1 MEVILGV
8 DVSSQKLDACLETPK
23 HAKPMFK
30 TVAYT
35 PEGCKKLLA
44 WANRHNVSRCA
55 MEATGGYE
63 FTIAQLIMK
72 AGIKLYIANPN
83 RIRHFAKGDGILAKT
98 DKIDAFVI
106 AEFARKSNLPAAYEA
121 SPVQIELKQLIGRR
135 IELKKSLQVEK
146 CRMNLASGAILQS
159 HENLIAAINVE
170 VEQIDL
176 LIDALETQNLDIAQ
190 KTGILCQQKGIGKA
204 TARSLIALVPELGHI
219 DRRKIASLVGLAP
232 IVKESGKM
240 KGKRFISGGRYE
252 ARRCLYMPAWV
263 ATQYDPE
270 IRAFYQRLI
279 ENGKSS
285 AVIASAPS
293 TLILVYPSTSAFFLR
308 LRLLTFFC
316 FCIKN
321 IPVGWRKA

>member
-8 DVSSQKLDACLETPK
+8 DVSSQKLDACLESPM
-23 HAKPMFK
+23 HSKPMFK

-63 FTIAQLIMK
+63 FTIAQRIMK

-159 HENLIAAINVE
+159 HENLVAAINLE
-170 VEQIDL
+170 VEQIDR
-176 LIDALETQNLDIAQ
+176 LIDALEIQHPDIAE
-190 KTGILCQQKGIGKA
+190 KTRILCQQKGVGKA
-204 TARSLIALVPELGHI
+204 TARILIALVPELGHI
-219 DRRKIASLVGLAP
+219 DRRKIASLIGLAP
-232 IVKESGKM
+232 IPKESGKM

-270 IRAFYQRLI
+270 IGAFYQRLI
-279 ENGKSS
+279 EKGKPKKVAIT
-285 AVIASAPS
+285 AVMRK
-293 TLILVYPSTSAFFLR
+293 LLVR
-308 LRLLTFFC
+308 LNAVMRNYLMQSLKKT
-316 FCIKN
+316 
-321 IPVGWRKA
+321 

>member
-8 DVSSQKLDACLETPK
+8 DVSSQTLDVCLQSPMQV
-23 HAKPMFK
+23 KPMFK
-30 TVAYT
+30 TYAYT
-35 PEGCKKLLA
+35 PDGCKKLLA
-44 WANRHNVSRCA
+44 WASRHKVSRCA

-63 FTIAQLIMK
+63 LNIAQLIMK

-98 DKIDAFVI
+98 DKVDAFVI

-159 HENLIAAINVE
+159 HENLVAAINLE
-170 VEQIDL
+170 VEKIDR
-176 LIDALETQNLDIAQ
+176 LIDALEIQNPDIAQ
-190 KTGILCQQKGIGKA
+190 KIQILCQQKGVGKA
-204 TARSLIALVPELGHI
+204 TARALVALVPELGHI
-219 DRRKIASLVGLAP
+219 DRRKIASLIGLAP
-232 IVKESGKM
+232 IANESGKM

-270 IRAFYQRLI
+270 IGAFYQRLI
-279 ENGKSS
+279 DNGKKPKVAIT
-285 AVIASAPS
+285 AVMRKLLVRLNAKMRIHLMESLQS
-293 TLILVYPSTSAFFLR
+293 T
-308 LRLLTFFC
+308 
-316 FCIKN
+316 
-321 IPVGWRKA
+321 